1 MKLCAGQRVV
11 FFAAWS
17 TWRGMKGR
25 VADTGR
31 PGTWVLI
38 DGDVHPVAVSDR
50 EVVEDTDGVTLTG
63 AE

>member
-1 MKLCAGQRVV
+1 VRFRAGERVV

-25 VADTGR
+25 VVERG
-31 PGTWVLI
+31 PGLWVLI
-38 DGDVHPVAVSDR
+38 DGDRFAVAVSDR
-50 EVVEDTDGVTLTG
+50 EVVEDTDEVTLTG